1 MELTKI
7 IELLKH
13 LNKDLV
19 VLIAVE
25 FVGGWIY
32 KNKKLVFDYERLY
45 NKIPRVLCST
55 SSRFVYSR
63 GFKYMIER
71 DCQIL
76 LPITIHKSY
85 IISYF
90 EICEYKEHQYF
101 EEINIEENKKTI
113 RVNKEYDDLTYTYA
127 LDYHDVILNRY
138 ETLHTEM

>member
-7 IELLKH
+7 INLLKH

-19 VLIAVE
+19 IFIAVE

-32 KNKKLVFDYERLY
+32 KNKKLVFDFERIF
-45 NKIPRVLCST
+45 NNIPRVISYT

-63 GFKYMIER
+63 GFIYMIDM
-71 DCQIL
+71 DCQVL
-76 LPITIHKSY
+76 LPITFHKSY

-90 EICEYKEHQYF
+90 EIREYKEHQYF
-101 EEINIEENKKTI
+101 EEMISEGNKKTI

-127 LDYHDVILNRY
+127 LDFKDISLNRY